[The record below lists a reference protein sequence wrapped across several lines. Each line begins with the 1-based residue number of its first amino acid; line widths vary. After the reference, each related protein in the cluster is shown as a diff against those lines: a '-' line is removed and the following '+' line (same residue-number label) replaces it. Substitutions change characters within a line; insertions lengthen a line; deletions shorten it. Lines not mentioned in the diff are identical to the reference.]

1 MSHTKEDL
9 KELQS
14 KSLEEKIQI
23 STARI
28 IEWYEY
34 WDGKVYISNS
44 GGVDSTVLSD
54 LVHRVYPNVPDV
66 YCDTGLEYPEL
77 RDFIM
82 GKQNVIVLKPAI
94 YDRKMK
100 IWHHVSFAKVIEQYG
115 YPIISKEQAAFIQE
129 YRTAKSERL
138 KQIRLNGNKYNRGK
152 ISKKWLKFIEPSC
165 YIPVSDKCCDIMKKN
180 PAKRFEHETDLHPF
194 IGTMTD
200 ESAQRESNWLKFGC
214 NAFDKDR
221 PTSNPLSF
229 WTKSDV
235 LHYIVK
241 YNVPYV
247 KEIYGDIVE
256 KDGVYTTTKQKRTG
270 CIFCGFGCHLEKE
283 PNKFQTLATI
293 NPQLYDYCMRGGK
306 YDESTGMWIPDK
318 GLGMAKVLDYINVKW
333 WNDGDEARRDEYRAK
348 YKEKEEIEQSR
359 KKSSQKD

>member
-28 IEWYEY
+28 IEWYEH

-54 LVHRVYPNVPDV
+54 LVHRVYPDVPDV

-82 GKQNVIVLKPAI
+82 SKPNTVVLKP
-94 YDRKMK
+94 KMPFIK
-100 IWHHVSFAKVIEQYG
+100 ILTKYG
-115 YPIISKEQAAFIQE
+115 YPMISKEVSRDVGVA
-129 YRTAKSERL
+129 RHKPDGKTAKKFDPNSDF
-138 KQIRLNGNKYNRGK
+138 
-152 ISKKWLKFIEPSC
+152 SKKYGERWCLQRYAYLLNAPF
-165 YIPVSDKCCDIMKKN
+165 CCTNRCCNIMKKEPMHQYN
-180 PAKRFEHETDLHPF
+180 KETNSHPY
-194 IGTMTD
+194 IGTMT
-200 ESAQRESNWLKFGC
+200 EESNLRKQTWLNHGC
-214 NAFDKDR
+214 NAFENKV
-221 PTSNPLSF
+221 PQSTPLAF
-229 WTKSDV
+229 WSKSDV

-241 YNVPYV
+241 YNIPYV

-333 WNDGDEARRDEYRAK
+333 WNDGDEAKRDEYRVK

-359 KKSSQKD
+359 KKSSQTD

>member
-28 IEWYEY
+28 IEWYEH

-54 LVHRVYPNVPDV
+54 LVHRVYPDVPDV

-82 GKQNVIVLKPAI
+82 SKPNTVVLKP
-94 YDRKMK
+94 KMPFIK
-100 IWHHVSFAKVIEQYG
+100 ILTKYG
-115 YPIISKEQAAFIQE
+115 YPMISKEVSRDVGVA
-129 YRTAKSERL
+129 RHKPDGKTAKKFDPNSDF
-138 KQIRLNGNKYNRGK
+138 
-152 ISKKWLKFIEPSC
+152 SKKYGERWCLQRYAYLLNAPF
-165 YIPVSDKCCDIMKKN
+165 CCTNRCCNIMKKEPMHQYN
-180 PAKRFEHETDLHPF
+180 KETNFHPY
-194 IGTMTD
+194 IGTMT
-200 ESAQRESNWLKFGC
+200 EESNLRKQTWLNHGC
-214 NAFDKDR
+214 NAFENKV
-221 PTSNPLSF
+221 PQSTPLAF
-229 WTKSDV
+229 WSKSDV

-241 YNVPYV
+241 YNIPYV

-270 CIFCGFGCHLEKE
+270 
-283 PNKFQTLATI
+283 
-293 NPQLYDYCMRGGK
+293 
-306 YDESTGMWIPDK
+306 
-318 GLGMAKVLDYINVKW
+318 
-333 WNDGDEARRDEYRAK
+333 
-348 YKEKEEIEQSR
+348 
-359 KKSSQKD
+359 

>member
-1 MSHTKEDL
+1 MTIGDL
-9 KELQS
+9 RQKQALPLEAKIIAS
-14 KSLEEKIQI
+14 KQ
-23 STARI
+23 RI
-28 IEWYEY
+28 KGWYEH
-34 WDGKVYISNS
+34 WNGDVYISNS
-44 GGVDSTVLSD
+44 GGVDSTVLSH
-54 LVHRVYPNVPDV
+54 LVHSLYPDVPDV

-82 GKQNVIVLKPAI
+82 SKPNVIVLKPSLYNRHTRQYENI
-94 YDRKMK
+94 
-100 IWHHVSFAKVIEQYG
+100 SFPQVISRYG
-115 YPIISKEQAAFIQE
+115 YPLISKEQAAFIQE
-129 YRTAKSERL
+129 YNTTNSDKL
-138 KQIRLNGNKYNRGK
+138 KQIRLNGNKYGRGK
-152 ISKKWLKFIEPSC
+152 ISKRWQKFIEPTC
-165 YIPVSDKCCDIMKKN
+165 DVCVGDKCCDIMKKN
-180 PAKRFEHETDLHPF
+180 PSKRFEHETGLHPF
-194 IGTMTD
+194 IGTMTN

-214 NAFDKDR
+214 NAFDKNR

-241 YNVPYV
+241 YNIPYV

-306 YDESTGMWIPDK
+306 YDESTGKWVPDK
-318 GLGMAKVLDYINVKW
+318 GLGMAKVLDFINVKW
-333 WNDGDEARRDEYRAK
+333 WNDGDEAKRDEYRAK
-348 YKEKEEIEQSR
+348 YKEKEEIEHSR
-359 KKSSQKD
+359 KKSSQTD

>member
-77 RDFIM
+77 REFIM
-82 GKQNVIVLKPAI
+82 SKSNVIVLKPSV
-94 YDRKMK
+94 YNRKSRQYEH
-100 IWHHVSFAKVIEQYG
+100 ITFPEVITRYG
-115 YPIISKEQAAFIQE
+115 YPLISKELSYAV
-129 YRTAKSERL
+129 YSAK
-138 KQIRLNGNKYNRGK
+138 NGSQYGIDKMNGVNPDGTINPFRQGNIKWKYLTDGDIPLANQC
-152 ISKKWLKFIEPSC
+152 C
-165 YIPVSDKCCDIMKKN
+165 YIMKKH
-180 PAKRFEHETDLHPF
+180 PAKIYEKQTNYHPF
-194 IGTMTD
+194 IGTMAQ
-200 ESAQRESNWLKFGC
+200 ESTTRKTAWLRTGC
-214 NAFDKDR
+214 NAFNGDR
-221 PTSNPLSF
+221 PSSKPLSF
-229 WTKSDV
+229 WSKSDV
-235 LHYIVK
+235 LK
-241 YNVPYV
+241 YLLKFNVPYCSAV
-247 KEIYGDIVE
+247 YGDIVCE
-256 KDGVYTTTKQKRTG
+256 GGVYTTTKQKRTG
-270 CIFCGFGCHLEKE
+270 CVFCGYGCHLEH
-283 PNKFQTLATI
+283 PNKFQILAQTH
-293 NPQLYDYCMRGGK
+293 PQLYDYCMRGGK

-333 WNDGDEARRDEYRAK
+333 WNDGDETRRDEYRAK

-359 KKSSQKD
+359 KKSSQTD

>member
-1 MSHTKEDL
+1 MIHTKEDL

-14 KSLEEKIQI
+14 KSFEEKIQI

-28 IEWYEY
+28 IEWYEH

-77 RDFIM
+77 RNFIM
-82 GKQNVIVLKPAI
+82 GKPNVIVLKP
-94 YDRKMK
+94 KMNFVEVIK
-100 IWHHVSFAKVIEQYG
+100 KYGYPLISKEVSFAISQAQKGNNWGLCKINGKKTNGEDDAYG
-115 YPIISKEQAAFIQE
+115 KAMMKWRFLLNADFRVDNQCCKE
-129 YRTAKSERL
+129 
-138 KQIRLNGNKYNRGK
+138 
-152 ISKKWLKFIEPSC
+152 
-165 YIPVSDKCCDIMKKN
+165 MKKKL
-180 PAKRFEHETDLHPF
+180 AHKYEKESGCKAFV
-194 IGTMTD
+194 GTMTE
-200 ESAQRESNWLKFGC
+200 ESLLRKTEWMKHGC
-214 NAFDKDR
+214 NAFDGVR
-221 PTSNPLSF
+221 PISNPLSF

-241 YNVPYV
+241 YNIPYV

-306 YDESTGMWIPDK
+306 YDNSGMWIPDK

-333 WNDGDEARRDEYRAK
+333 WNDGDEDKRDEYRAK
-348 YKEKEEIEQSR
+348 YKEKELR
-359 KKSSQKD
+359 QKEKTVDKYIKE